1 MSRVRALLRVIVL
14 SAAAIAVSCVP
25 VVRAFAWAAAFP
37 PQTAAFVPAGAGG
50 SSAHLAHRMPR
61 LRRPKQS
68 LFAVLPESGPV
79 VPFVSSVCGHVP
91 SRERPVRAASFAAL
105 LDHPPA

>member
-1 MSRVRALLRVIVL
+1 MTRVRAALRLLAVA
-14 SAAAIAVSCVP
+14 SAALAVSLVP
-25 VVRAFAWAAAFP
+25 VARAFADLQPVPSPSAAMS
-37 PQTAAFVPAGAGG
+37 PARPAG

-68 LFAVLPESGPV
+68 LFALPPESSLRSIAASSARRR
-79 VPFVSSVCGHVP
+79 VPR
-91 SRERPVRAASFAAL
+91 RERPARAASFADL